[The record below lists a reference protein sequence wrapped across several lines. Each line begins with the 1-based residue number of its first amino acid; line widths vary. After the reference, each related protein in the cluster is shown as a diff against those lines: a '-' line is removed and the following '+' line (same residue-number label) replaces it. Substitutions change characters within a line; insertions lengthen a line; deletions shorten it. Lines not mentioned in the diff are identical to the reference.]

1 MENREREMLDELRD
15 MAEEIQVPEGLTPD
29 AVEKKLLEVDERK
42 SARKRRRILTVGLA
56 AACCLLVCGAVYRIW
71 SQQNAGGGEG
81 FLFTED
87 RKTDGVIETAES
99 YKEVY
104 KYAKRYE
111 YYGGGDD
118 AVDTGT
124 EMTTSDSMTEAADGA
139 SEDTKTSSAEYS
151 DTNVRQEGVDEG
163 DVVKTDGRYLFTLA
177 ENRNKI
183 AVIDTQNG
191 LAKAGEI
198 RMGEYEYICEFYIR
212 DGKAIVILRKDWY
225 SEADMEEFYY
235 FQHGSTTV
243 RTYDLQDISQPEL
256 IGEVTQSGDYS
267 SSRISGEYLYLFS
280 QYYISEMEKDIPE
293 TFIPVI
299 AEKTI
304 PEEDI
309 YLPEEDSACMYE
321 LVTAIHLENPGE
333 VADSKAI
340 LGKGGELYVSGQNIY
355 WYETEWESGWSGKA
369 MTNIRK
375 LSYQDGRIEA
385 VAQGEIPGYINDSF
399 SIDEYNGYLR
409 IVTTNEDTNG
419 VYVLNEKMETVGTI
433 EGLAQDERVYSAR
446 FFGDT
451 GYFVT
456 FRETD
461 PLFSVDLSDPQ
472 NPQIVGELK
481 IPGFSEY
488 LHPYGENQL
497 LGIGMAADEETGIT
511 DGVKLSMFD
520 ISDRTD
526 VKENNVF
533 VMENVYSTDVF
544 YNYKAVVI
552 DSEKN
557 LIGFSGYTE
566 GGETYFVFS
575 YDAENGFVCRLQEM
589 VNGNSYAETRGVY
602 IGDVLYIVK
611 GNIIEAYD
619 LNSYS
624 KVGDIII

>member
-1 MENREREMLDELRD
+1 M
-15 MAEEIQVPEGLTPD
+15 
-29 AVEKKLLEVDERK
+29 
-42 SARKRRRILTVGLA
+42 
-56 AACCLLVCGAVYRIW
+56 
-71 SQQNAGGGEG
+71 
-81 FLFTED
+81 
-87 RKTDGVIETAES
+87 
-99 YKEVY
+99 
-104 KYAKRYE
+104 
-111 YYGGGDD
+111 
-118 AVDTGT
+118 
-124 EMTTSDSMTEAADGA
+124 
-139 SEDTKTSSAEYS
+139 
-151 DTNVRQEGVDEG
+151 
-163 DVVKTDGRYLFTLA
+163 
-177 ENRNKI
+177 
-183 AVIDTQNG
+183 
-191 LAKAGEI
+191 
-198 RMGEYEYICEFYIR
+198 
-212 DGKAIVILRKDWY
+212 
-225 SEADMEEFYY
+225 
-235 FQHGSTTV
+235 
-243 RTYDLQDISQPEL
+243 
-256 IGEVTQSGDYS
+256 TQSGDYS

-355 WYETEWESGWSGKA
+355 WYETEWESGWSGKV

-375 LSYQDGRIEA
+375 LSYQDGKIEA

-520 ISDRTD
+520 ISDRAD